1 MKISII
7 VLLGNMKY
15 LLDYARILNDYDS
28 NFKLLVCDLGQ
39 GPKVSLP
46 DNASYLSVSLAN
58 PFEQIVNYCQ
68 KKNYI
73 VKGVINRKDHFEI
86 LHAQLSEKHN
96 VIGPLISAVETISD
110 KTRLH
115 QLMDKIGLG
124 EFRPKAVV
132 TSLSEVEKH
141 LDQFNF
147 PIVIK
152 TRFGAKSR
160 GVYTVRDSDS
170 FSVVK
175 KEFIN
180 KTGSSGTEDILV
192 EEFIFGE
199 QLSSISYVSNQGK
212 LKTLGFV
219 DIVTSREM
227 GQKNLQ
233 LAFRSLPSEHSQTVL
248 EKIDDILQKIINA
261 TRLKSVALHP
271 EFFVV
276 GEKVYLIEINV
287 RLGGFRR
294 SLLRSAYGIDMH
306 QVGFELAMGLPISD
320 KKQTNNSSTAGEIWS
335 DQSGLIKELKMPDS
349 PYLSTVIYTK
359 KVGDKYIAPPLEQRP
374 LAIFFVKAP
383 QDSLKIAKELRENT
397 LLEIV

>member
-1 MKISII
+1 MKNPVVI
-7 VLLGNMKY
+7 LLGNMKY
-15 LLDYARILNDYDS
+15 FLDYARLLNDYDS
-28 NFKLLVCDLGQ
+28 SCKLLVCDLNQ
-39 GPKVSLP
+39 SPKVSLP
-46 DNASYLSVSLAN
+46 DSAIYLPVSLTN
-58 PFEQIVNYCQ
+58 PLEQIVDYCQ
-68 KKNYI
+68 KNNYL
-73 VKGVINRKDHFEI
+73 VKGVINRKDYFEV
-86 LHAQLSEKHN
+86 LHAQLSEKYQ

-115 QLMDKIGLG
+115 QLMDKIDLT

-132 TSLSEVEKH
+132 TSLREVEKH

-160 GVYTVRDSDS
+160 GVYTVNDRSE
-170 FSVVK
+170 FQAVK
-175 KEFIN
+175 KEFVK
-180 KTGSSGTEDILV
+180 KTGSIDTEDILL
-192 EEFIFGE
+192 EEFIYGE
-199 QLSSISYVSNQGK
+199 QMSPISYVTNQGQ
-212 LKTLGFV
+212 LKTLAYV
-219 DIVTSREM
+219 DIITSREM

-233 LAFRSLPSEHSQTVL
+233 LTFRSLPSKHSQTVL
-248 EKIDDILQKIINA
+248 EKVDDILQKIIDA
-261 TRLKSVALHP
+261 TGLKSVALHP

-294 SLLRSAYGIDMH
+294 SILRNAYGIDMH
-306 QVGFELAMGLPISD
+306 QVGFELAMRLPISD
-320 KKQTNNSSTAGEIWS
+320 QKQTNNSSTAGEIWS
-335 DQSGLIKELKMPDS
+335 DQSGLVKELKMPDS

-359 KVGDKYIAPPLEQRP
+359 RVGDKYIAPPLEQRP

-383 QDSLKIAKELRENT
+383 QDSLKIAKVLRENT